1 MIEWSLDKRK
11 RADDS
16 FESPT
21 RLSLKSPTVGG
32 ENGAAARLAKVERAT
47 ALALI
52 DLGQRNMMVPLPKRR
67 PGKGARYFSSRNEL

>member
-67 PGKGARYFSSRNEL
+67 PGKGARYFSSRTEL